1 MKLRALIF
9 GSGFAGQGHAQV
21 LQDSGVEGV
30 GMVSRTL
37 DVVHLSSF

>member
-1 MKLRALIF
+1 MKLRVLIF

-21 LQDSGVEGV
+21 LQDSGVEV
-30 GMVSRTL
+30 AGMVSRTL